1 MRHAGDAVLDRLESL
16 LAELRTL
23 PGLVERKRGTF
34 YRGAVAFLHF
44 HEDPA
49 GLFAD
54 AKVGGDWQRMPVSTE
69 RERQALLRAARRAA
83 GQRNV

>member
-1 MRHAGDAVLDRLESL
+1 MKHAGLEALTKLERL
-16 LAELRTL
+16 LAEIRKYPALREKK
-23 PGLVERKRGTF
+23 PGTF

-54 AKVGGDWQRMPVSTE
+54 LKVDRAFERSPVNTPAE
-69 RERQALLRAARRAA
+69 HAALLRRMRTLLAA
-83 GQRNV
+83 